1 MDEYQSQP
9 KFKIPKTAPIW
20 VVVVLILAGFLVG
33 LFFGGN
39 AYLQNGKSVIRGI
52 DPNATSTYG
61 MILNKDGKIPDY
73 LTSDVD
79 FNLFWDVWDIINDKY
94 YDQNIPETQM
104 FYGALAGIVA
114 SLRDSHSIFLTK
126 QDADTFQEELNGNF
140 EGIGAEIGIR
150 NEQLTVIAPLDESP
164 ALKAG
169 LRAKDKILK
178 IDDEDTLDMS
188 LEEAVSKIRGE
199 KGSEVILTIY
209 RDGFIEA
216 KDYTI
221 VRDAINIKSVELEFK
236 DGNIAY
242 IKTRQFNNSTIPLLN
257 DAIIKIVQR
266 KDVRGIILDLRYN
279 PGGYLQD
286 AIDMA
291 GEWID
296 NDTVV
301 IEKKRDGQDY
311 EYSST
316 KISRLA
322 GIKTIILVNAGS
334 ASGSEIVAG
343 ALQDYAK
350 ATIVGEQTYGKGSV
364 QEIIKLKDG
373 SSIKL
378 TIAKWYT
385 PNGRSIDDE
394 GVEPDVVVEMT
405 EEDYN
410 NFKDPQLA
418 KALELIRN

>member
-1 MDEYQSQP
+1 MTT
-9 KFKIPKTAPIW
+9 KTI
-20 VVVVLILAGFLVG
+20 IFDIDTNKLV
-33 LFFGGN
+33 N
-39 AYLQNGKSVIRGI
+39 RAYF
-52 DPNATSTYG
+52 PNSLSG
-61 MILNKDGKIPDY
+61 
-73 LTSDVD
+73 SD
-79 FNLFWDVWDIINDKY
+79 F
-94 YDQNIPETQM
+94 
-104 FYGALAGIVA
+104 A
-114 SLRDSHSIFLTK
+114 
-126 QDADTFQEELNGNF
+126 
-140 EGIGAEIGIR
+140 
-150 NEQLTVIAPLDESP
+150 
-164 ALKAG
+164 
-169 LRAKDKILK
+169 
-178 IDDEDTLDMS
+178 
-188 LEEAVSKIRGE
+188 EAVSKIRGE